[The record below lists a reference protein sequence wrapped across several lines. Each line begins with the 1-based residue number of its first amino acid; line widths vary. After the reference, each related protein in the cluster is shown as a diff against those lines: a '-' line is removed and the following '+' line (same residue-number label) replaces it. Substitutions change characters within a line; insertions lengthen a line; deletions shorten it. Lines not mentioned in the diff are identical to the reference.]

1 MASNI
6 QFSYHKLKNKQIIKI
21 NYMNQE
27 EKRLYLIKY
36 LLNENNK
43 YINVEIPND
52 VTAQKRLL
60 RSLFNVRLPQHIS
73 DDFLI
78 VQDEYLKEETRFK
91 GITDIKDL
99 KQVEDEIYLWQG
111 DITTLKCDAIVNAAN
126 SGLTGCYIPCHNCI
140 DNIIHTYSGIQL
152 RNECDRIIKKQGH
165 EEETGSAKITSAYNL
180 PSKYVIHTVGT
191 IVNGSVTLKNKDEL
205 KSCYLSCL
213 KLADENK
220 LESIAFC
227 CISTGVFGF
236 PNETA
241 AEIAVNTVRDYKK
254 NSKTKLEVIFN
265 VFKEC
270 DYEIYKKL
278 LGRY

>member
-1 MASNI
+1 
-6 QFSYHKLKNKQIIKI
+6 
-21 NYMNQE
+21 MNQE

-36 LLNENNK
+36 LLDENNK
-43 YINVEIPND
+43 YND
-52 VTAQKRLL
+52 VKIPSDELEQKNLL
-60 RSLFNVRLPQHIS
+60 RSLLNVRYPSPIGA
-73 DDFLI
+73 DFLDM
-78 VQDEYLKEETRFK
+78 QDKYLKEETRVK

-99 KQVEDEIYLWQG
+99 KQVEDGIYLWQG

-140 DNIIHTYSGIQL
+140 DNIIHTYAGIQL
-152 RNECDRIIKKQGH
+152 RNECSDIILNQGH
-165 EEETGSAKITSAYNL
+165 EEETGNAKITSAYNL

-191 IVNGSVTLKNKDEL
+191 IVNGNVTNKNKEEL

-213 KLADENK
+213 NIADENK
-220 LESIAFC
+220 LNNIAFC

-236 PNETA
+236 PNELA
-241 AEIAVNTVRDYKK
+241 AEIAINTIREYRKET
-254 NSKTKLEVIFN
+254 KTKLEVIFN

>member
-1 MASNI
+1 
-6 QFSYHKLKNKQIIKI
+6 
-21 NYMNQE
+21 MNQE

-43 YINVEIPND
+43 YND
-52 VTAQKRLL
+52 VKIPSDELEQKSLL
-60 RSLFNVRLPQHIS
+60 RSLFNVRYPAPIGA
-73 DDFLI
+73 DFLN
-78 VQDEYLKEETRFK
+78 VQDEYLKEEIRAK

-99 KQVEDEIYLWQG
+99 KQVEDGIYLWQG

-140 DNIIHTYSGIQL
+140 DNIIHTYAGIQL
-152 RNECDRIIKKQGH
+152 RNECNEIIMNQGQ
-165 EEETGSAKITSAYNL
+165 EEETGNAKITNAYNL

-191 IVNGSVTLKNKDEL
+191 IVNGNVTNKNKEEL

-213 KLADENK
+213 KIVDENK
-220 LESIAFC
+220 LNNIAFC
-227 CISTGVFGF
+227 CISTGLFGF
-236 PNETA
+236 PNELA
-241 AEIAVNTVRDYKK
+241 AEIAVNTIRKYRKET
-254 NSKTKLEVIFN
+254 KTKLEVILN

>member
-60 RSLFNVRLPQHIS
+60 RSLFNVRLPQPIS

-152 RNECDRIIKKQGH
+152 RNECNEIIKNQGH

-191 IVNGSVTLKNKDEL
+191 IVNGSVTLKNKNEL
-205 KSCYLSCL
+205 KSCYMSCL

>member
-1 MASNI
+1 
-6 QFSYHKLKNKQIIKI
+6 
-21 NYMNQE
+21 MNQE

-36 LLNENNK
+36 LLAENNK
-43 YINVEIPND
+43 YND
-52 VTAQKRLL
+52 VKIPSDELEQKNLL
-60 RSLFNVRLPQHIS
+60 RSLFNVRYPAPIGA
-73 DDFLI
+73 DFLN
-78 VQDEYLKEETRFK
+78 VQDEYLKEETRVK

-99 KQVEDEIYLWQG
+99 KQVEDGIYLWQG

-140 DNIIHTYSGIQL
+140 DNIIHTYAGIQL
-152 RNECDRIIKKQGH
+152 RNECNDIILNQGH
-165 EEETGSAKITSAYNL
+165 EEETGNVKITSAYNL

-191 IVNGSVTLKNKDEL
+191 IVNGNVTNKNKEEL

-213 KLADENK
+213 KIADENK
-220 LESIAFC
+220 LNNIAFC
-227 CISTGVFGF
+227 CISTGIFGF
-236 PNETA
+236 PNELA
-241 AEIAVNTVRDYKK
+241 AEIAVNTIGEYRKETK
-254 NSKTKLEVIFN
+254 SKLEVIFN

>member
-1 MASNI
+1 
-6 QFSYHKLKNKQIIKI
+6 
-21 NYMNQE
+21 MNQV

-36 LLNENNK
+36 LLAENK
-43 YINVEIPND
+43 MYSDVDIPSSED
-52 VTAQKRLL
+52 DKKRLL
-60 RSLFNVRLPQHIS
+60 RSLFNVRFPSPI
-73 DDFLI
+73 DDEFLK
-78 VQDEYLKEETRFK
+78 VQDEYLKEETRLK

-99 KQVEDEIYLWQG
+99 EQIEDKIYLWKG

-126 SGLTGCYIPCHNCI
+126 SGMTGCYMPCHDCI
-140 DNIIHTYSGIQL
+140 DNFIHTYAGIQL
-152 RNECDRIIKKQGH
+152 RNECDKIIKKQGH
-165 EEETGSAKITSAYNL
+165 EEETGQAKITSAYNL

-191 IVNGSVTLKNKDEL
+191 IVNGGVTEKNKDEL
-205 KSCYLSCL
+205 KSCYMSCL

-241 AEIAVNTVRDYKK
+241 AEMAVNTVRDYKK

-265 VFKEC
+265 VFKEF

-278 LGRY
+278 LGRC